1 MFRLEEVKRILINR
15 RHVHIEKKWNGRYW
29 SEYRMEI
36 SASTSVRISTSPLR
50 GVSTKYLLCFFFFVR
65 NSKRNILFSQCRPL
79 SGGTVAD
86 LYHTRLLGSWYNF
99 MMMVDWFWNENF
111 QKDKLQIV
119 HVFFFGC
126 CCCDLFVLS
135 TVARLLHGFDSRCI
149 QCVFGWYQRQSM
161 DGTLNALRGPFT
173 SVGRFVALQNN
184 NNNVSLCWVDSKKKN
199 FTSCLY
205 IMMCSFW
212 HRYTFMFIQ

>member
-1 MFRLEEVKRILINR
+1 MV
-15 RHVHIEKKWNGRYW
+15 VIEANIAWK
-29 SEYRMEI
+29 
-36 SASTSVRISTSPLR
+36 SVRLHLCAYPLR
-50 GVSTKYLLCFFFFVR
+50 HFEAYRQNIYFVFFFSCGTRKGIYCLASAGRWAVALLPIFITPGY
-65 NSKRNILFSQCRPL
+65 SALDIILWWWSIDFEMKIFKK
-79 SGGTVAD
+79 TNYK
-86 LYHTRLLGSWYNF
+86 LYMF
-99 MMMVDWFWNENF
+99 
-111 QKDKLQIV
+111 
-119 HVFFFGC
+119 FFFGC